1 MAELRRARRPAPA
14 RERRRSPGA
23 TLVSLALHG
32 VLAVVLG
39 RALEIHAPFVA
50 FFARDVAPPAAER
63 VTYVATRVAPSPE
76 PEGGGDG
83 RARTPGAAP
92 PAPRLMAPPTV
103 PTGVPDAPPAAEP
116 APAAPAAPERV
127 PGDATAG
134 RGLGQG
140 SGVGDLTGPAAGLR
154 PTYTGPTVWQRPE
167 SPYAHPVGVAEKLD
181 SMIAGDLGA
190 VRDSIAAAEQMRKP
204 GDWTF
209 ERNGRTYGIDQRFIR
224 LGKFS
229 LPTAILGLLPLN
241 QQANPS
247 ELERGRRLGPEYAE
261 SRAQGLRRAADEE
274 FKDVVKS
281 IRERKERER
290 NERRARV
297 AAQGRVTGPPVGAT
311 PAAPPP
317 ER

>member
-1 MAELRRARRPAPA
+1 MADSRRSRLEAA

-23 TLVSLALHG
+23 TLVSLALHVVLVV
-32 VLAVVLG
+32 VLA

-50 FFARDVAPPAAER
+50 FFQRHVEEPVAEH
-63 VTYVATRVAPSPE
+63 VTFVATPSPRTLSPE

-83 RARTPGAAP
+83 RARSPAARAPRPRLVAPPAVPEPVAAP
-92 PAPRLMAPPTV
+92 PA
-103 PTGVPDAPPAAEP
+103 E
-116 APAAPAAPERV
+116 APARPTLEPSTGAPES
-127 PGDATAG
+127 G

-167 SPYAHPVGVAEKLD
+167 SPHAHPIGVAEKLD
-181 SMIAGDLGA
+181 SLIATDLGS
-190 VRDSIAAAEQMRKP
+190 VRDSIAAVEGMRKP

-209 ERNGRTYGIDQRFIR
+209 ERNGRTYGIDQRFIH

-247 ELERGRRLGPEYAE
+247 ELERGRRLGAEYAE
-261 SRAQGLRRAADEE
+261 SRAQGLRQAANED

-281 IRERKERER
+281 IRERKDRER
-290 NERRARV
+290 NERRARR
-297 AAQGRVTGPPVGAT
+297 AAQGGAAVPAAGAA